1 MQLCKKKTAIK
12 LQMPYEVRMEQ
23 LNTPRGA
30 ESCNVKKKKKKK
42 KARGGFIHI
51 ALLWMDII

>member
-1 MQLCKKKTAIK
+1 MQLCKKTAIK
-12 LQMPYEVRMEQ
+12 LQMSYEVRMEQ

-42 KARGGFIHI
+42 ARGGFIHI
-51 ALLWMDII
+51 ALLWIDII